1 MTLEELGA
9 ALRAKREERGLSLEN
24 VSERL
29 KISTSHLDA
38 LEKGDLSGMP
48 HTAYAKGFLRS
59 YARYLGLPEDEYRPV
74 LDSLSP
80 DRSSVVTE
88 PLFEPDVSARPHRD
102 TRWIGIVL
110 SLALACLIAWAVWR
124 FGLIDFVAKESGIG
138 NTAQA
143 PMQTKNPQD
152 GIAAGGQN
160 ASMAGSQV
168 TGSVDQKAQPAGQ
181 KTDSGLGDM
190 QAPAQPPSQTAS
202 RLSLSCPRR
211 GTKGGGGCASIPSQ
225 DGFHIFPF
233 KITCRFFTKYSTP
246 E

>member
-59 YARYLGLPEDEYRPV
+59 YARYLGLPEDEYKPV

-110 SLALACLIAWAVWR
+110 SLALACLIARVAFRSYR
-124 FGLIDFVAKESGIG
+124 FCRQGERDRQYRASPHADEESSGWHCRGRPERQHVRKPG
-138 NTAQA
+138 N
-143 PMQTKNPQD
+143 
-152 GIAAGGQN
+152 
-160 ASMAGSQV
+160 
-168 TGSVDQKAQPAGQ
+168 
-181 KTDSGLGDM
+181 
-190 QAPAQPPSQTAS
+190 
-202 RLSLSCPRR
+202 
-211 GTKGGGGCASIPSQ
+211 
-225 DGFHIFPF
+225 
-233 KITCRFFTKYSTP
+233 RFR
-246 E
+246 

>member
-160 ASMAGSQV
+160 ASMDGSPV
-168 TGSVDQKAQPAGQ
+168 TGSVDPKAQPAGQ
-181 KTDSGLGDM
+181 KTDSGLPVGDVAG
-190 QAPAQPPSQTAS
+190 QRHAGRQGRTRREWHKAFPAGRQSQYASQRGSFRAS
-202 RLSLSCPRR
+202 RP
-211 GTKGGGGCASIPSQ
+211 A
-225 DGFHIFPF
+225 
-233 KITCRFFTKYSTP
+233 
-246 E
+246 

>member
-160 ASMAGSQV
+160 ASMTGSQV
-168 TGSVDQKAQPAGQ
+168 TGSV
-181 KTDSGLGDM
+181 
-190 QAPAQPPSQTAS
+190 
-202 RLSLSCPRR
+202 
-211 GTKGGGGCASIPSQ
+211 
-225 DGFHIFPF
+225 
-233 KITCRFFTKYSTP
+233 
-246 E
+246 